1 MYFKYLL
8 ILCSLIIPSKIFA
21 YSFDQKTSN
30 KKSEI
35 FYDFSKMP
43 NYYLPHKY
51 NTTKKAAVIENG
63 VLKLTVKPG
72 MRGSSGDKKC
82 KCRERAELG
91 FRTPINGTT
100 YYSFKFRTDGDGKS
114 NTRDENGDHVRT
126 MIAQIKPKPNEGS
139 PPMAVYLE
147 KGGSVKCLE
156 YEKNS
161 ADTKSKRIKESQK
174 ANQSGVGSIRVSGIK
189 KSYRVDKI
197 KRLLG
202 IDLKD
207 GNWHKIE
214 MTYKPSNT
222 DGYCKIVIDGRT
234 ILEKSGIDNIVAKKQ
249 LYIGPRIGIYRDNL
263 NYSQTVYYDDLTI
276 KFTPE

>member
-1 MYFKYLL
+1 MKAVV
-8 ILCSLIIPSKIFA
+8 LCGGFG
-21 YSFDQKTSN
+21 T
-30 KKSEI
+30 
-35 FYDFSKMP
+35 
-43 NYYLPHKY
+43 
-51 NTTKKAAVIENG
+51 
-63 VLKLTVKPG
+63 
-72 MRGSSGDKKC
+72 R
-82 KCRERAELG
+82 LG
-91 FRTPINGTT
+91 EET
-100 YYSFKFRTDGDGKS
+100 
-114 NTRDENGDHVRT
+114 
-126 MIAQIKPKPNEGS
+126 QLKPKPNVGS

-249 LYIGPRIGIYRDNL
+249 LYIGPRIGIYRDSL
-263 NYSQTVYYDDLTI
+263 SYSQTVYYDDLTI